1 MEKIDW
7 QAVWAWAKNPD
18 RRPPELAFTAGPERK
33 AADIAWFVMLRE
45 RDRCVGIAESGIDG
59 VSIPSDASASL
70 IARKIRGTEYR

>member
-7 QAVWAWAKNPD
+7 QAVWAWAKDENRKP
-18 RRPPELAFTAGPERK
+18 PERK
-33 AADIAWFVMLRE
+33 AADIAWFIMLRE

-70 IARKIRGTEYR
+70 IARKIQGSL